1 MAIKISGNTVI
12 DDSRNITS
20 SGTMS
25 ANAYIGD
32 GSQLTNL
39 PGGGNVLEATASG
52 TLADGSK
59 VIVNTDGTVS
69 SVGFSTIPKNWITTM
84 GNLSSNEAWDVI
96 VDSSGNVYIAG
107 STYLTYSSGGVAKL
121 NSSSEIQWSK
131 YTNVGTPGTQALFYA
146 VHVDDSGN
154 VYVGGNTEP
163 SHDAILFKYNSSG
176 VLQWKKEL
184 GTTSSSEY
192 INGLAMDSSGN
203 IYAASYMGSK
213 PAVIKLNSS
222 GNTIWQRRYDKNGSS
237 AGVAIDSSD
246 NVYLVGSTSGAGQ
259 GGDDILLIKYNS
271 SGTSQWERTLGSS
284 ISQRG
289 YDLAVD
295 SSDNIF
301 VVGRTHSGT
310 QFSGDEDVVLA
321 KYDSS
326 GNLLWQRQLGGS
338 GMDSYYDGIA
348 IDNSDNVYLSI
359 MNTGQ
364 TLTIAKYSND
374 GVIQW
379 QNSLNTT
386 GTEYNRNI
394 AVDPDGSNVYVVG
407 YCNVSGA
414 STEWVVAKLPGD
426 GTGTGTYGTF
436 TYSTSSLTDQA
447 GTMTGA
453 SYSHGSTN
461 FTLSNN
467 TSTLN
472 EGDANMTTSAVNAVS
487 YDTNLTGE
495 NYIGISDAS
504 YTNGQSATI
513 QLAGSVD
520 DAQSGLTPGSKYYVQ
535 GDGTLSTTADSPSV
549 FAGTAVATTKLVV
562 KN

>member
-1 MAIKISGNTVI
+1 MAIQVSGSTVI
-12 DDSRNITS
+12 HDSQDVQVSGMFTAS
-20 SGTMS
+20 SFV
-25 ANAYIGD
+25 GD
-32 GSQLTNL
+32 ASQLTNL
-39 PGGGNVLEATASG
+39 PASGGTLEATASG

-59 VIVNTDGTVS
+59 VIINADGTVS
-69 SVGFSTIPKNWITTM
+69 AVGFSTVPKNWITTM
-84 GNLSSNEAWDVI
+84 GSSSSNEAWDVR

-107 STYLTYSSGGVAKL
+107 SDSQPYSGGGVAKL
-121 NSSSEIQWSK
+121 NSSSEIQWSR
-131 YTNVGTPGTQALFYA
+131 YSHAGAWASQVLFYA

-154 VYVGGNTEP
+154 VYVGGKTEP

-184 GTTSSSEY
+184 GTTSSYEY

-203 IYAASYMGSK
+203 IYAASYMESK

-222 GNTIWQRRYDKNGSS
+222 GNTIWQRKYDKNGQP

-246 NVYLVGSTSGAGQ
+246 NVYLVGNTSQAGQ

-310 QFSGDEDVVLA
+310 IYSGDEDVVLA

-364 TLTIAKYSND
+364 TLTAVKYDND
-374 GVIQW
+374 GNIQW

-386 GTEYNRNI
+386 GTEYNKNM
-394 AVDPDGSNVYVVG
+394 AVDPDGSNIYIVG
-407 YCNVSGA
+407 HCDVSGA

-436 TYSTSSLTDQA
+436 TYSASSLTDQA

-487 YDTNLTGE
+487 YATNLTGE
-495 NYIGISDAS
+495 NFIGVSNGAYS
-504 YTNGQSATI
+504 NGQTATI
-513 QLAGSVD
+513 QVTGSVD
-520 DAQSGLTPGSKYYVQ
+520 DAQSGLTAGQAYYVQ
-535 GDGTLSTTADSPSV
+535 DNGTLGESGSV
-549 FAGTAVATTKLVV
+549 FAGTAVSASKIIV
-562 KN
+562 KG

>member
-1 MAIKISGNTVI
+1 MAIQISGSTVI
-12 DDSRNITS
+12 HDSQDVQVSGVVTATS
-20 SGTMS
+20 FH
-25 ANAYIGD
+25 GD
-32 GSQLTNL
+32 ASQLTNL
-39 PGGGNVLEATASG
+39 PAAGSSLQATASG
-52 TLADGSK
+52 TLADGNA

-69 SVGFSTIPKNWITTM
+69 AVGFSTVPKNWITTM
-84 GNLSSNEAWDVI
+84 GNSSSDEAWDVK

-107 STYLTYSSGGVAKL
+107 NTYLTYSSGGVAKL

-131 YTNVGTPGTQALFYA
+131 YTNPGSYHGAIFYA
-146 VHVDDSGN
+146 VHVDNSGN
-154 VYVGGNTEP
+154 VYVGGKTEVD
-163 SHDAILFKYNSSG
+163 HNAILFKYNSSG
-176 VLQWKKEL
+176 VLQWKKSL
-184 GTTSSSEY
+184 GTGSSYEH

-203 IYAASYMGSK
+203 IYAASYMGYK

-222 GNTIWQRRYDKNGSS
+222 GNTIWQRQYDKSGSS

-246 NVYLVGSTSGAGQ
+246 NVYLVGDTDGAGQ

-310 QFSGDEDVVLA
+310 IYSGDEDVVLA

-326 GNLLWQRQLGGS
+326 GNLLWHRQLGGS

-364 TLTIAKYSND
+364 TLTAVKYDND
-374 GVIQW
+374 GNIQW

-386 GTEYNRNI
+386 GTEYNKNM
-394 AVDPDGSNVYVVG
+394 AVDPDGSNIYIVG
-407 YCNVSGA
+407 HCDVSGA
-414 STEWVVAKLPGD
+414 GTEWVVAKLPGD

-436 TYSTSSLTDQA
+436 TYSASSLTDQA

-453 SYSHGSTN
+453 SYSHGSVN
-461 FTLSNN
+461 FTLSNT

-472 EGDANMTTSAVNAVS
+472 EGDANMTTSAVNAVT
-487 YDTNLTGE
+487 YDTNLTTE
-495 NYIGISDAS
+495 NFIGVSDGAYS
-504 YTNGQSATI
+504 NGQTATI
-513 QLAGSVD
+513 QLIGSVD
-520 DAQSGLTPGSKYYVQ
+520 DAQSSLTPGQKYYVQ
-535 GDGTLSTTADSPSV
+535 GDGTLSTTAGSPSV
-549 FAGTAVATTKLVV
+549 LAGKAISSTNLVI
-562 KN
+562 KG